1 MLNSKNISFSN
12 FKKIFLIAECG
23 LNHNGNYNIAL
34 ELIKNAKKAGFDA
47 VKFQTYITEDLVH
60 ESNKLANYQKSANF
74 KNQFEML
81 KKYSLKF
88 DQFLKLKKICD
99 RMNIEFISTPFD
111 LNSAKFLNE
120 KINVKIYKLSSAD
133 LNNFQLLNYIK
144 STKKPLIL
152 STGMS
157 TMKNLNSAIDF
168 LHYPKRKIAVLH
180 CISEYP
186 TKLKETYLGNLRL
199 INKRFNIGLS
209 DHSNGEQAAIASCSL
224 GVKIIEKHITLSNNM
239 KGPDHKASMPIK
251 DIFNFVRSIRDIET
265 SINSIKLNPT
275 KREIENFKVVERKLF
290 YKKDM
295 KRGQKINY
303 ENILPLRSQSKN
315 AYKITELPKL
325 IGKKLK
331 TDVKKM
337 QPIKT
342 ENL

>member
-1 MLNSKNISFSN
+1 M
-12 FKKIFLIAECG
+12 
-23 LNHNGNYNIAL
+23 
-34 ELIKNAKKAGFDA
+34 
-47 VKFQTYITEDLVH
+47 
-60 ESNKLANYQKSANF
+60 
-74 KNQFEML
+74 
-81 KKYSLKF
+81 
-88 DQFLKLKKICD
+88 
-99 RMNIEFISTPFD
+99 IE
-111 LNSAKFLNE
+111 
-120 KINVKIYKLSSAD
+120 V
-133 LNNFQLLNYIK
+133 
-144 STKKPLIL
+144 LIL
-152 STGMS
+152 SIIQGVTEFLPIS
-157 TMKNLNSAIDF
+157 SSSHLIIISDYLNFQEQSLSIDVSLHIGSF
-168 LHYPKRKIAVLH
+168 LAV
-180 CISEYP
+180 I
-186 TKLKETYLGNLRL
+186 TY
-199 INKRFNIGLS
+199 F
-209 DHSNGEQAAIASCSL
+209 H
-224 GVKIIEKHITLSNNM
+224 
-239 KGPDHKASMPIK
+239 K